1 MLLKKALIFFSNL
14 IYPQECLICGKLN
27 SNTICNKCENKINQE
42 LKYTY
47 LKKIRNEYYF
57 ENQIYLFEYKDY
69 IRRLIIDYKFK
80 DKSYLYKLFSEIIIK
95 NEKICSIFKSYD
107 IIIPVPIHYKRK
119 KERGYN
125 QSDLIA
131 RDIANKIKN
140 IKLENKVVIKKIN
153 NKKQSDLTKI
163 ERINNVKNVYEIIN
177 KERIKNKKIILIDDI
192 YTTGNTVNEVS
203 KLLKKN
209 GAKKILVLTIARD

>member
-27 SNTICNKCENKINQE
+27 PNTICNKCENKINQE

-57 ENQIYLFEYKDY
+57 ENQIYFFEYKDY

-95 NEKICSIFKSYD
+95 NEKICSILKSYD

-125 QSDLIA
+125 QSYLIA

-140 IKLENKVVIKKIN
+140 IKLENKVVIKKID

-163 ERINNVKNVYEIIN
+163 ERINNVKDVYEIIN